1 MPVDMQIVPLILC
14 GGTGAAARRDAFGKL
29 AAFQARHH
37 HA

>member
-14 GGTGAAARRDAFGKL
+14 GGTGDAARRDAFGKL
-29 AAFQARHH
+29 ADFRARHH